1 MAKVVR
7 TKLLIKTPLYVNVSL
22 SSGDSSQVAGQFANS
37 IDKLRDFLTRAHWLV
52 TFPFRNVRR
61 EMSVSP
67 SNERASLEMETTP
80 LEDNS
85 LKVSPVQ
92 NVARQDSGVP
102 EDLASPVGDTSK
114 LLSEEDPDGTMNS
127 DCNITVIHVTE
138 SESRKADQPLN
149 GDRKDYGGEGKDS
162 KDGSDSGVEGCATE
176 VPRVRSRNSLD
187 YASSC
192 GGLDEAS
199 CDSSLVSCC
208 SVYEDPCAT
217 LPDDVRLTTGEG
229 TSEGG
234 SESSSIAGSVSARAN
249 RSNVKRTVA
258 ASNVSKKKTTAAEA
272 QKTTRAKPAPLNT
285 GYATA
290 TPRTK
295 PRIAAPRSILSKTQP
310 VSRDRARSREKSAV
324 RENNAE
330 GASGSSRMSSTL
342 RSGAATMTPRTRTRP
357 IPDSLPSALTTE
369 INKDLAQR
377 GRGPGGSCRSRGGSS
392 TRGARTPSS
401 TPSEEVRK
409 PLSTPRVPYTG
420 RTEVGRIAR
429 PDKMTMSADNKALDT
444 YATLPRRNRNKIS
457 IPKANEKTDKVTRSR
472 SGSRDASL
480 SRQAEK
486 KSVTKESLV
495 HKSLPPYPRHKIVEK
510 TRIYHETS
518 VQTGL
523 TGQDIENALSGV
535 PSAVA
540 GPEVVERLHEG
551 CQTEGTWEDMQA
563 MQSDLKRLNEETTS
577 QREENEKLKTEIA
590 EVKRLLEEEQSDHAF
605 ARQELDR
612 NAQRVLAMLGTPQS
626 EHAEGSDSFL
636 ELECHLQSSGQ
647 VVANQQLEIA
657 DLQSLCRMLSRDLEK
672 SLAAQK
678 ALLQQQQEL
687 EAESAEMQDFLQEEK
702 ATLADSLK
710 EAETELSKKEEL
722 LVKRELEL
730 ERQTEECKHLV
741 RISEQRRQENLSMNM
756 KLNAVE
762 RRSRELLLTQ
772 GAAVSGA
779 AVALSGLGTRLEGL
793 VDQLITSYN
802 ISVKDLEV
810 VIYHNEAYSRS
821 NSSIESSPVSS
832 KHSLKE
838 CTPSPKSGSFVSAVI
853 GAIKNAATH
862 PFAPKNTDKKSG
874 LESAKQMY
882 KELSMES
889 SSDLLDFETEPCLM
903 MESVLEDVPLPD
915 TYSHNMVS
923 SSDSLRRAL
932 SFPETVDESNLK
944 KTRINDECSSLT
956 NLTQAILHRRK
967 VENEEDDDCDSIS
980 ESDTGTND
988 GPLASDYC
996 PAVGLVDQVI
1006 DVDNLVTK
1014 LLKVLRIIQLDNDTC
1029 IQDLKEEKSEL
1040 ETKLEVSATELE
1052 KLRKILDNLH
1062 QSDEILSNT
1071 SDRRRSVMENCRLL
1085 IKEAGKEELKFDEPA
1100 VANNSCPGE
1109 ATHCEDLNANAAA
1122 QLPS

>member
-1 MAKVVR
+1 
-7 TKLLIKTPLYVNVSL
+7 
-22 SSGDSSQVAGQFANS
+22 
-37 IDKLRDFLTRAHWLV
+37 
-52 TFPFRNVRR
+52 
-61 EMSVSP
+61 MSVSP
-67 SNERASLEMETTP
+67 SNEQASLEMETP

-102 EDLASPVGDTSK
+102 EDLASPLVDASN
-114 LLSEEDPDGTMNS
+114 LLNEEDLDGTMNS

-138 SESRKADQPLN
+138 SEGHKSEQTLSV
-149 GDRKDYGGEGKDS
+149 DRKDYGAEGKDS

-217 LPDDVRLTTGEG
+217 LPDDVRLTTGGEG

-234 SESSSIAGSVSARAN
+234 SESSSIAGSVSARGN
-249 RSNVKRTVA
+249 RTNTKRTVA
-258 ASNVSKKKTTAAEA
+258 TSSVSKKKATATDA
-272 QKTTRAKPAPLNT
+272 QKNIRAKPTPLT
-285 GYATA
+285 TSYVAA
-290 TPRTK
+290 TPRSK
-295 PRIAAPRSILSKTQP
+295 PRTATPRSILSKTQP
-310 VSRDRARSREKSAV
+310 ATRDRARSREKSTTK
-324 RENNAE
+324 E
-330 GASGSSRMSSTL
+330 GTLEGTPVSNRVSTAF
-342 RSGAATMTPRTRTRP
+342 RSGTASATPRTRTRP

-377 GRGPGGSCRSRGGSS
+377 GRGLGGSCRSRGGSS

-409 PLSTPRVPYTG
+409 PLGTPRVPYTG
-420 RTEVGRIAR
+420 RGEMSRPSR
-429 PDKMTMSADNKALDT
+429 PDKMMISTDNKALDT
-444 YATLPRRNRNKIS
+444 YATLPRRNRNKIIIS
-457 IPKANEKTDKVTRSR
+457 KASEKTDKVTRSR

-480 SRQAEK
+480 NRQVEK
-486 KSVTKESLV
+486 KAIGKESSV
-495 HKSLPPYPRHKIVEK
+495 HKSLPPYPRHKVAEK

-551 CQTEGTWEDMQA
+551 CQTEGTWEDMQT
-563 MQSDLKRLNEETTS
+563 MQCDLKRLTEETIS
-577 QREENEKLKTEIA
+577 QKEENEKLKAEVI
-590 EVKRLLEEEQSDHAF
+590 EVKRLLEEEQADHAF

-702 ATLADSLK
+702 ATLAEALK
-710 EAETELSKKEEL
+710 EAEAELSKKEEML
-722 LVKRELEL
+722 TKRELEL

-741 RISEQRRQENLSMNM
+741 RISEQRRQENLSMSV

-802 ISVKDLEV
+802 ISVKDLED

-853 GAIKNAATH
+853 GAIRNAATH
-862 PFAPKNTDKKSG
+862 PFATKNADKKST

-944 KTRINDECSSLT
+944 KTRTNDECSSLT

-1006 DVDNLVTK
+1006 DVDNLLTK
-1014 LLKVLRIIQLDNDTC
+1014 LLKVLRIIQLDNETC
-1029 IQDLKEEKSEL
+1029 IQELKEEKSEL
-1040 ETKLEVSATELE
+1040 ETKLEVTSTELE
-1052 KLRKILDNLH
+1052 EMRKIVDSLH
-1062 QSDEILSNT
+1062 QSEEILSNS

-1085 IKEAGKEELKFDEPA
+1085 IKEAGKEELKFHEPA
-1100 VANNSCPGE
+1100 VANNSGPEE
-1109 ATHCEDLNANAAA
+1109 ATNCEDLNANAAA

>member
-1 MAKVVR
+1 MILLR
-7 TKLLIKTPLYVNVSL
+7 TIRTALN
-22 SSGDSSQVAGQFANS
+22 GN
-37 IDKLRDFLTRAHWLV
+37 
-52 TFPFRNVRR
+52 R
-61 EMSVSP
+61 EMSVP
-67 SNERASLEMETTP
+67 PTNEQPGLEMEMMP

-102 EDLASPVGDTSK
+102 EDLVSPLVEADK
-114 LLSEEDPDGTMNS
+114 PLHEDDMDSTINS

-138 SESRKADQPLN
+138 SSEATKPDATLN
-149 GDRKDYGGEGKDS
+149 NERKDYTGEGKDS

-176 VPRVRSRNSLD
+176 VPRVRSRNSID

-217 LPDDVRLTTGEG
+217 LPDDVRLTNGGEG

-249 RSNVKRTVA
+249 RTNAKRTVA
-258 ASNVSKKKTTAAEA
+258 VSNTSKKKTTTTET
-272 QKTTRAKPAPLNT
+272 QKNTRVKPTPLNANYSAT
-285 GYATA
+285 PTRSKSRTA
-290 TPRTK
+290 TPRG
-295 PRIAAPRSILSKTQP
+295 ILCKTQP
-310 VSRDRARSREKSAV
+310 TTRDRARSREKSAV
-324 RENNAE
+324 KENSNDNTANN
-330 GASGSSRMSSTL
+330 SRATTTF
-342 RSGAATMTPRTRTRP
+342 RSGLNSMPPRTRTRP
-357 IPDSLPSALTTE
+357 IPDSLPSVLTTE

-377 GRGPGGSCRSRGGSS
+377 GRGQSGSCRSRGGSS

-401 TPSEEVRK
+401 TPSEEIRK

-420 RTEVGRIAR
+420 RAEASKASR
-429 PDKMTMSADNKALDT
+429 PDKMTTSTDNKALDT

-457 IPKANEKTDKVTRSR
+457 IAKVSEKTDRTTRSR
-472 SGSRDASL
+472 PGSRDASL
-480 SRQAEK
+480 SRQQIEK
-486 KSVTKESLV
+486 KTTAKDSSG
-495 HKSLPPYPRHKIVEK
+495 HKSLPPYPRHKTVEK
-510 TRIYHETS
+510 TRIYHEIS

-523 TGQDIENALSGV
+523 TGHDIENALSGV
-535 PSAVA
+535 PSAVT
-540 GPEVVERLHEG
+540 GPEVVERLHEQ
-551 CQTEGTWEDMQA
+551 CQTEGTWEDMHT
-563 MQSDLKRLNEETTS
+563 MQIDLKRLNEETS
-577 QREENEKLKTEIA
+577 QQKEENEKLKSEIV
-590 EVKRLLEEEQSDHAF
+590 EVKRLLEEEQADHAF

-702 ATLADSLK
+702 ATLADALK
-710 EAETELSKKEEL
+710 EAETELAKKEEL
-722 LVKRELEL
+722 LTKRELEL

-741 RISEQRRQENLSMNM
+741 RISEQRRQENLSMSM

-793 VDQLITSYN
+793 VDQLITSYS
-802 ISVKDLEV
+802 ISVKDLED

-853 GAIKNAATH
+853 GAIRNAATH
-862 PFAPKNTDKKSG
+862 PFATKNTDKKST

-944 KTRINDECSSLT
+944 KTRANEECSSLT

-980 ESDTGTND
+980 ESDTGTNE

-1029 IQDLKEEKSEL
+1029 IQELKEEKSEL
-1040 ETKLEVSATELE
+1040 ETKLEVTVTELE
-1052 KLRKILDNLH
+1052 ELRKIVDSLH

-1100 VANNSCPGE
+1100 VANNSGG
-1109 ATHCEDLNANAAA
+1109 ATNCEDLNANAAA
-1122 QLPS
+1122 QPSS

>member
-1 MAKVVR
+1 MDGRESSYGVR
-7 TKLLIKTPLYVNVSL
+7 
-22 SSGDSSQVAGQFANS
+22 SGQAAENDLNGMNG
-37 IDKLRDFLTRAHWLV
+37 TH
-52 TFPFRNVRR
+52 
-61 EMSVSP
+61 EMSVCP
-67 SNERASLEMETTP
+67 NNEPVSLEMETH

-85 LKVSPVQ
+85 LKVSAVQ

-102 EDLASPVGDTSK
+102 EELVSPVGDTSK
-114 LLSEEDPDGTMNS
+114 LMDEDDPNGTMNS

-138 SESRKADQPLN
+138 SESHKADETLAS
-149 GDRKDYGGEGKDS
+149 DRKDYATEGKDS

-176 VPRVRSRNSLD
+176 VPRVRSRNSID

-217 LPDDVRLTTGEG
+217 LPDDVRLTTGGEG

-234 SESSSIAGSVSARAN
+234 SESSSIAGSVSVRTN
-249 RSNVKRTVA
+249 RTNTKRTVA
-258 ASNVSKKKTTAAEA
+258 ASGVSKKKTSATET
-272 QKTTRAKPAPLNT
+272 QKTPRVKPAPVSTNYLT
-285 GYATA
+285 T
-290 TPRTK
+290 TPRCK
-295 PRIAAPRSILSKTQP
+295 PRTVTPRSILSKTQP
-310 VSRDRARSREKSAV
+310 VTRDRARSREKSTAK
-324 RENNAE
+324 E
-330 GASGSSRMSSTL
+330 GSCEATPVSTRTSTTF
-342 RSGAATMTPRTRTRP
+342 RSGTVAMPPRTRTRP

-377 GRGPGGSCRSRGGSS
+377 GRGPSGSCRSRGGSS

-420 RTEVGRIAR
+420 RTDAGRGSR
-429 PDKMTMSADNKALDT
+429 VDKMTISADNKALDT
-444 YATLPRRNRNKIS
+444 YATLPRRNRTKITV
-457 IPKANEKTDKVTRSR
+457 PKTTEKTDKITRSR

-480 SRQAEK
+480 SRQIERK
-486 KSVTKESLV
+486 VPGRESSV
-495 HKSLPPYPRHKIVEK
+495 HKSLPPYPRHKIAEK

-551 CQTEGTWEDMQA
+551 CQTEGTWEDMHT
-563 MQSDLKRLNEETTS
+563 MQSDLKRLNEETSS
-577 QREENEKLKTEIA
+577 QKMENEKLKAEIT
-590 EVKRLLEEEQSDHAF
+590 EVKRLLEEEQADHAF

-702 ATLADSLK
+702 ATLVDALK
-710 EAETELSKKEEL
+710 EAETELSKKEEML
-722 LVKRELEL
+722 AKREVEL
-730 ERQTEECKHLV
+730 ERQTEECQHLV
-741 RISEQRRQENLSMNM
+741 RISEQRRQENLSMSM

-802 ISVKDLEV
+802 ISVKDLED

-853 GAIKNAATH
+853 GAIRNAATH
-862 PFAPKNTDKKSG
+862 PFATKSTDKKPT
-874 LESAKQMY
+874 LETAKQMY

-967 VENEEDDDCDSIS
+967 VENEEDDECDSIT
-980 ESDTGTND
+980 ESDTGTNE

-996 PAVGLVDQVI
+996 PAVSLVDQVI

-1029 IQDLKEEKSEL
+1029 IQELKEEKSEL
-1040 ETKLEVSATELE
+1040 ETKLEVTVTELE
-1052 KLRKILDNLH
+1052 ELRKIVDSLH
-1062 QSDEILSNT
+1062 QSEEILSNT

-1085 IKEAGKEELKFDEPA
+1085 IKEAGKEELKFHEPA
-1100 VANNSCPGE
+1100 VGSNSGPGE
-1109 ATHCEDLNANAAA
+1109 ATDCEDLNANAAA

>member
-1 MAKVVR
+1 M
-7 TKLLIKTPLYVNVSL
+7 VSIAPVKKIVC
-22 SSGDSSQVAGQFANS
+22 S
-37 IDKLRDFLTRAHWLV
+37 FLVLARGAQRPCHNGTH
-52 TFPFRNVRR
+52 
-61 EMSVSP
+61 EMSVCP
-67 SNERASLEMETTP
+67 NNEPVSLEMETH

-85 LKVSPVQ
+85 LKVSAVQ

-102 EDLASPVGDTSK
+102 EELVSPVGDTSK
-114 LLSEEDPDGTMNS
+114 LMDEDDPNGTMNS

-138 SESRKADQPLN
+138 SESHKADETLAS
-149 GDRKDYGGEGKDS
+149 DRKDYATEGKDS

-176 VPRVRSRNSLD
+176 VPRVRSRNSID

-217 LPDDVRLTTGEG
+217 LPDDVRLTTGGEG

-234 SESSSIAGSVSARAN
+234 SESSSIAGSVSVRTN
-249 RSNVKRTVA
+249 RTNTKRTVA
-258 ASNVSKKKTTAAEA
+258 ASGVSKKKTSATET
-272 QKTTRAKPAPLNT
+272 QKTPRVKPAPVSTNYLT
-285 GYATA
+285 T
-290 TPRTK
+290 TPRCK
-295 PRIAAPRSILSKTQP
+295 PRTVTPRSILSKTQP
-310 VSRDRARSREKSAV
+310 VTRDRARSREKSTAK
-324 RENNAE
+324 E
-330 GASGSSRMSSTL
+330 GSCEATPVSTRTSTTF
-342 RSGAATMTPRTRTRP
+342 RSGTVAMPPRTRTRP

-377 GRGPGGSCRSRGGSS
+377 GRGPSGSCRSRGGSS

-420 RTEVGRIAR
+420 RTDAGRGSR
-429 PDKMTMSADNKALDT
+429 VDKMTISADNKALDT
-444 YATLPRRNRNKIS
+444 YATLPRRNRTKITV
-457 IPKANEKTDKVTRSR
+457 PKTTEKTDKITRSR

-480 SRQAEK
+480 SRQIERK
-486 KSVTKESLV
+486 VPGRESSV
-495 HKSLPPYPRHKIVEK
+495 HKSLPPYPRHKIAEK

-551 CQTEGTWEDMQA
+551 CQTEGTWEDMHT
-563 MQSDLKRLNEETTS
+563 MQSDLKRLNEETSS
-577 QREENEKLKTEIA
+577 QKMENEKLKAEIT
-590 EVKRLLEEEQSDHAF
+590 EVKRLLEEEQADHAF

-702 ATLADSLK
+702 ATLVDALK
-710 EAETELSKKEEL
+710 EAETELSKKEEML
-722 LVKRELEL
+722 AKREVEL
-730 ERQTEECKHLV
+730 ERQTEECQHLV
-741 RISEQRRQENLSMNM
+741 RISEQRRQENLSMSM

-802 ISVKDLEV
+802 ISVKDLED

-853 GAIKNAATH
+853 GAIRNAATH
-862 PFAPKNTDKKSG
+862 PFATKSTDKKPT
-874 LESAKQMY
+874 LETAKQMY

-967 VENEEDDDCDSIS
+967 VENEEDDECDSIT
-980 ESDTGTND
+980 ESDTGTNE

-996 PAVGLVDQVI
+996 PAVSLVDQVI

-1029 IQDLKEEKSEL
+1029 IQELKEEKSEL
-1040 ETKLEVSATELE
+1040 ETKLEVTVTELE
-1052 KLRKILDNLH
+1052 ELRKIVDSLH
-1062 QSDEILSNT
+1062 QSEEILSNT

-1085 IKEAGKEELKFDEPA
+1085 IKEMSNGIIPL
-1100 VANNSCPGE
+1100 
-1109 ATHCEDLNANAAA
+1109 
-1122 QLPS
+1122 

>member
-1 MAKVVR
+1 MFFCK
-7 TKLLIKTPLYVNVSL
+7 P
-22 SSGDSSQVAGQFANS
+22 
-37 IDKLRDFLTRAHWLV
+37 KLRDASYATRQDRLLGRESSAVVHRVDDHDEISMARLVLQVDPRIIIARTSLTSPILPR
-52 TFPFRNVRR
+52 RSVRFNSVISWYDENGNR

-67 SNERASLEMETTP
+67 GNEQQPVLEMEKAP
-80 LEDNS
+80 LEDNFS
-85 LKVSPVQ
+85 LKVSTVQ

-102 EDLASPVGDTSK
+102 EDLASPLVDAGK
-114 LLSEEDPDGTMNS
+114 LLAEEDLDGTMNS
-127 DCNITVIHVTE
+127 ECNVTVIHVT
-138 SESRKADQPLN
+138 SETVKPTDSTVN
-149 GDRKDYGGEGKDS
+149 NDRKDYASEGKDS
-162 KDGSDSGVEGCATE
+162 KDGSDSGVEGCTVE
-176 VPRVRSRNSLD
+176 VPRVRSRNSID

-217 LPDDVRLTTGEG
+217 LPDDVRLVNGGEG

-234 SESSSIAGSVSARAN
+234 SESSSVAGSVSARAN
-249 RSNVKRTVA
+249 RTNVKRTTA
-258 ASNVSKKKTTAAEA
+258 ASSSSKKKTSAVEA
-272 QKTTRAKPAPLNT
+272 QKSGARTKPTPLST
-285 GYATA
+285 PYSSA

-295 PRIAAPRSILSKTQP
+295 PRTATPRNVLIKTQATP
-310 VSRDRARSREKSAV
+310 RDRARSRDKSAA
-324 RENNAE
+324 RETNNDA
-330 GASGSSRMSSTL
+330 GTPSSSRTSTAF
-342 RSGAATMTPRTRTRP
+342 RSGTASIPPRTRTRP
-357 IPDSLPSALTTE
+357 IPDSLPSVLTTE

-377 GRGPGGSCRSRGGSS
+377 GARGQTGTSRSRGGST

-409 PLSTPRVPYTG
+409 PLPTPRVVPYTG
-420 RTEVGRIAR
+420 RTEPPRASR
-429 PDKMTMSADNKALDT
+429 TDRMTLGADNKALDA
-444 YATLPRRNRNKIS
+444 YATLPRRNRNKIGLA
-457 IPKANEKTDKVTRSR
+457 KVGDKTDKTARSR

-486 KSVTKESLV
+486 RSGGAREISGQRC
-495 HKSLPPYPRHKIVEK
+495 LPPYPKHNKTAER
-510 TRIYHETS
+510 TRIYHEIS

-523 TGQDIENALSGV
+523 TGDDIENALSGV
-535 PSAVA
+535 PSAVP
-540 GPEVVERLHEG
+540 GPDVVERLHEE
-551 CQTEGTWEDMQA
+551 CQTEGTWEDLQA
-563 MQSDLKRLNEETTS
+563 MQCDLKRLNEETS
-577 QREENEKLKTEIA
+577 SRKEENEKLRAEIDQ
-590 EVKRLLEEEQSDHAF
+590 VKRLLEEEKADHAF

-702 ATLADSLK
+702 ASLAESLK
-710 EAETELSKKEEL
+710 EAEAELAKTEEL
-722 LVKRELEL
+722 VRKRELEL

-741 RISEQRRQENLSMNM
+741 RISEQRRQENLSMSM

-802 ISVKDLEV
+802 ISVKDLED

-853 GAIKNAATH
+853 GAIRNAATH
-862 PFAPKNTDKKSG
+862 PFAARSTDKRAT

-944 KTRINDECSSLT
+944 KTRANEECSSLT

-996 PAVGLVDQVI
+996 PAAGLVDQVI

-1029 IQDLKEEKSEL
+1029 IQELKEEKSEL
-1040 ETKLEVSATELE
+1040 ETKLETMIAELQE
-1052 KLRKILDNLH
+1052 LRKTVENLH
-1062 QSDEILSNT
+1062 RSDDILTNT

-1085 IKEAGKEELKFDEPA
+1085 IKERCQME
-1100 VANNSCPGE
+1100 
-1109 ATHCEDLNANAAA
+1109 
-1122 QLPS
+1122 

>member
-1 MAKVVR
+1 MFARRIVVR
-7 TKLLIKTPLYVNVSL
+7 FNSL
-22 SSGDSSQVAGQFANS
+22 V
-37 IDKLRDFLTRAHWLV
+37 LRFDE
-52 TFPFRNVRR
+52 NGNR

-67 SNERASLEMETTP
+67 TNEQPSLEMEKTP

-85 LKVSPVQ
+85 LKVSPVL

-102 EDLASPVGDTSK
+102 EDLASPLVEADK
-114 LLSEEDPDGTMNS
+114 PLHEDDMDSTINS

-138 SESRKADQPLN
+138 SSEATKSDSTLN
-149 GDRKDYGGEGKDS
+149 NERKDYTGEGKDS

-176 VPRVRSRNSLD
+176 VPRVRSRNSID

-217 LPDDVRLTTGEG
+217 LPDDVRLTNGGEG

-249 RSNVKRTVA
+249 RTNAKRTIAV
-258 ASNVSKKKTTAAEA
+258 SNTSKKKTTTTET
-272 QKTTRAKPAPLNT
+272 QKNARVKPTPLSTNYSAT
-285 GYATA
+285 PARSKPRTA
-290 TPRTK
+290 TPRG
-295 PRIAAPRSILSKTQP
+295 ILCKTQP
-310 VSRDRARSREKSAV
+310 TTRDRARSREKSAA
-324 RENNAE
+324 RENSNDNTTNN
-330 GASGSSRMSSTL
+330 SRVTTTF
-342 RSGAATMTPRTRTRP
+342 RSGLNSMPPRTRTRP
-357 IPDSLPSALTTE
+357 IPDSLPSVLTTE

-377 GRGPGGSCRSRGGSS
+377 GRGGQSGSCRSRGGSS

-401 TPSEEVRK
+401 TPSEEFRK

-420 RTEVGRIAR
+420 RAEASKASR
-429 PDKMTMSADNKALDT
+429 PDKMTTSMDNKALDT

-457 IPKANEKTDKVTRSR
+457 IAKVSEKTDRTIRSR

-480 SRQAEK
+480 SRQQMEK
-486 KSVTKESLV
+486 KTTAKDSSG
-495 HKSLPPYPRHKIVEK
+495 HKSLPPYPRHKTVEK

-523 TGQDIENALSGV
+523 TGHDIENALSGV
-535 PSAVA
+535 PSAVT
-540 GPEVVERLHEG
+540 GPEVVERLHEQ
-551 CQTEGTWEDMQA
+551 CQTEGTWEDMHA
-563 MQSDLKRLNEETTS
+563 MQTDLKRLNEETS
-577 QREENEKLKTEIA
+577 QQKEENEKLKSEIV
-590 EVKRLLEEEQSDHAF
+590 EVKRLLEEEQADHAF

-702 ATLADSLK
+702 ATLADALK
-710 EAETELSKKEEL
+710 EAETELAKKEEL
-722 LVKRELEL
+722 LTKRELEL

-741 RISEQRRQENLSMNM
+741 RISEQRRQENLSMSM

-793 VDQLITSYN
+793 VDQLITSYS
-802 ISVKDLEV
+802 ISVKDLED

-853 GAIKNAATH
+853 GAIRNAATH
-862 PFAPKNTDKKSG
+862 PFATKNTDKKST

-944 KTRINDECSSLT
+944 KTRTNEECSSLT

-980 ESDTGTND
+980 ESDTGTNE

-1029 IQDLKEEKSEL
+1029 IQELKEEKSEL
-1040 ETKLEVSATELE
+1040 ETKLEVTVTELE
-1052 KLRKILDNLH
+1052 ELRKIVDSLH

-1100 VANNSCPGE
+1100 VANNSGG
-1109 ATHCEDLNANAAA
+1109 ATNCEDLNANAAA
-1122 QLPS
+1122 QPSS

>member
-1 MAKVVR
+1 MLK
-7 TKLLIKTPLYVNVSL
+7 N
-22 SSGDSSQVAGQFANS
+22 GN
-37 IDKLRDFLTRAHWLV
+37 
-52 TFPFRNVRR
+52 R

-67 SNERASLEMETTP
+67 STKEQPSLEMDGTP

-85 LKVSPVQ
+85 LKVQ

-102 EDLASPVGDTSK
+102 EDLASPLADADK
-114 LLSEEDPDGTMNS
+114 LPNEDPDSTMNS

-138 SESRKADQPLN
+138 STEANKPDPALN
-149 GDRKDYGGEGKDS
+149 NDKKDYTGEGKDS
-162 KDGSDSGVEGCATE
+162 KDGSDSGVEGCAAE
-176 VPRVRSRNSLD
+176 VPRVRSRNSID

-217 LPDDVRLTTGEG
+217 LPDDVRLTTGGEG

-249 RSNVKRTVA
+249 RSNVKRTIPASA
-258 ASNVSKKKTTAAEA
+258 ASKKKATATET
-272 QKTTRAKPAPLNT
+272 QKSTRVKPTPLISAAT
-285 GYATA
+285 PRSKPRTA
-290 TPRTK
+290 TPRN
-295 PRIAAPRSILSKTQP
+295 ILSKAQP
-310 VSRDRARSREKSAV
+310 VTRDRARSREKSGI
-324 RENNAE
+324 REGNNDNT
-330 GASGSSRMSSTL
+330 ASNSRVSTTF
-342 RSGAATMTPRTRTRP
+342 RSGATQMLPRTRTRP
-357 IPDSLPSALTTE
+357 IPDSLPSMLTTE

-377 GRGPGGSCRSRGGSS
+377 GRGQSGSCRSRGGSS

-409 PLSTPRVPYTG
+409 PLSTARVSYTA
-420 RTEVGRIAR
+420 RTETGKASSRS
-429 PDKMTMSADNKALDT
+429 DKMSMSTDNKALDT
-444 YATLPRRNRNKIS
+444 YATLPRRNRNKMS
-457 IPKANEKTDKVTRSR
+457 IAKVGEKADKTVRSR

-480 SRQAEK
+480 NRQVEK
-486 KSVTKESLV
+486 KSNAKENST
-495 HKSLPPYPRHKIVEK
+495 HKSLPPYPRHKIAEK

-523 TGQDIENALSGV
+523 TGHDIENALSGV
-535 PSAVA
+535 PSVVT

-563 MQSDLKRLNEETTS
+563 MQSDLKRLNEETM
-577 QREENEKLKTEIA
+577 QQKEENEKLKAEIV
-590 EVKRLLEEEQSDHAF
+590 EVNRMLKEEQADHAF

-702 ATLADSLK
+702 ATLADALK
-710 EAETELSKKEEL
+710 EAETELAKKEEL
-722 LVKRELEL
+722 LTKRELEL

-741 RISEQRRQENLSMNM
+741 RISEQRRQENLSMSM

-793 VDQLITSYN
+793 VDQLITSYS
-802 ISVKDLEV
+802 ISVKDLED

-821 NSSIESSPVSS
+821 NSSVESSPVSS

-853 GAIKNAATH
+853 GAIRNAATH
-862 PFAPKNTDKKSG
+862 PFATKNTDKKSS
-874 LESAKQMY
+874 LESAKQIY

-932 SFPETVDESNLK
+932 SFPETVDEGNLK
-944 KTRINDECSSLT
+944 KTRTNEECSSLT

-996 PAVGLVDQVI
+996 PAVSLVDQVI

-1029 IQDLKEEKSEL
+1029 IQELKEEKSEL
-1040 ETKLEVSATELE
+1040 ETKLEVTVTELE
-1052 KLRKILDNLH
+1052 ELRKIVDNLH
-1062 QSDEILSNT
+1062 QSDEILSNS

-1100 VANNSCPGE
+1100 VGNNSGPGG
-1109 ATHCEDLNANAAA
+1109 ATNCEDLNANIAA
-1122 QLPS
+1122 QPSS

>member
-1 MAKVVR
+1 MTTTERIAS
-7 TKLLIKTPLYVNVSL
+7 YSL
-22 SSGDSSQVAGQFANS
+22 APRIFSFFKNGN
-37 IDKLRDFLTRAHWLV
+37 H
-52 TFPFRNVRR
+52 
-61 EMSVSP
+61 EMSVP
-67 SNERASLEMETTP
+67 PTNEQPGFEMEMTP

-102 EDLASPVGDTSK
+102 EDLASPLVEADK
-114 LLSEEDPDGTMNS
+114 PLHEDDMDSTINS

-138 SESRKADQPLN
+138 SSEATKPDATLN
-149 GDRKDYGGEGKDS
+149 NERKDYTGEGKDS

-176 VPRVRSRNSLD
+176 VPRVRSRNSID

-217 LPDDVRLTTGEG
+217 LPDDVRLTNGGEG

-249 RSNVKRTVA
+249 RTNAKRTVA
-258 ASNVSKKKTTAAEA
+258 VSNTSKKKTTTTET
-272 QKTTRAKPAPLNT
+272 QKNTRVKPTPLSTNYSAT
-285 GYATA
+285 PARSKPRTA
-290 TPRTK
+290 TPRG
-295 PRIAAPRSILSKTQP
+295 ILCKTQP
-310 VSRDRARSREKSAV
+310 TTRDRARSREKSAV
-324 RENNAE
+324 KENSNDNTANN
-330 GASGSSRMSSTL
+330 SRATTTF
-342 RSGAATMTPRTRTRP
+342 RSGLNSMPPRTRTRP
-357 IPDSLPSALTTE
+357 IPDSLPSVLTTE

-377 GRGPGGSCRSRGGSS
+377 GRGQSGSCRSRGGSS

-401 TPSEEVRK
+401 TPSEEIRK

-420 RTEVGRIAR
+420 RAEASKASR
-429 PDKMTMSADNKALDT
+429 PDKMTTSTDNKALDT

-457 IPKANEKTDKVTRSR
+457 IAKVSEKTDRTTRSR
-472 SGSRDASL
+472 PGSRDASL
-480 SRQAEK
+480 SRQQIEK
-486 KSVTKESLV
+486 KTTAKDSSG
-495 HKSLPPYPRHKIVEK
+495 HKSLPPYPRHKTVEK
-510 TRIYHETS
+510 TRIYHEIS

-523 TGQDIENALSGV
+523 TGHDIENALSGV
-535 PSAVA
+535 PSAVT
-540 GPEVVERLHEG
+540 GPEVVERLHEQ
-551 CQTEGTWEDMQA
+551 CQTEGTWEDMHT
-563 MQSDLKRLNEETTS
+563 MQTDLKRLNEETS
-577 QREENEKLKTEIA
+577 QQKEENEKLKSEIV
-590 EVKRLLEEEQSDHAF
+590 EVKRLLEEEQADHAF

-702 ATLADSLK
+702 ATLADALK
-710 EAETELSKKEEL
+710 EAETELAKKEEL
-722 LVKRELEL
+722 LTKRELEL

-741 RISEQRRQENLSMNM
+741 RISEQRRQENLSMSM

-793 VDQLITSYN
+793 VDQLITSYS
-802 ISVKDLEV
+802 ISVKDLED

-853 GAIKNAATH
+853 GAIRNAATH
-862 PFAPKNTDKKSG
+862 PFATKNTDKKST

-944 KTRINDECSSLT
+944 KTRTNEECSSLT

-980 ESDTGTND
+980 ESDTGTNE

-1029 IQDLKEEKSEL
+1029 IQELKEEKSEL
-1040 ETKLEVSATELE
+1040 ETKLEVTVTELE
-1052 KLRKILDNLH
+1052 ELRKIVDSLH

-1085 IKEAGKEELKFDEPA
+1085 IKEMSNGIIPL
-1100 VANNSCPGE
+1100 
-1109 ATHCEDLNANAAA
+1109 
-1122 QLPS
+1122 

>member
-1 MAKVVR
+1 M
-7 TKLLIKTPLYVNVSL
+7 VSIAPVKKIVC
-22 SSGDSSQVAGQFANS
+22 S
-37 IDKLRDFLTRAHWLV
+37 FLVLARGAQRPCHNGTH
-52 TFPFRNVRR
+52 
-61 EMSVSP
+61 EMSVCP
-67 SNERASLEMETTP
+67 NNEPVSLEMETH

-85 LKVSPVQ
+85 LKVSAVQ

-102 EDLASPVGDTSK
+102 EELVSPVGDTSK
-114 LLSEEDPDGTMNS
+114 LMDEDDPNGTMNS

-138 SESRKADQPLN
+138 SESHKADETLAS
-149 GDRKDYGGEGKDS
+149 DRKDYATEGKDS

-176 VPRVRSRNSLD
+176 VPRVRSRNSID

-217 LPDDVRLTTGEG
+217 LPDDVRLTTGGEG

-234 SESSSIAGSVSARAN
+234 SESSSIAGSVSVRTN
-249 RSNVKRTVA
+249 RTNTKRTVA
-258 ASNVSKKKTTAAEA
+258 ASGVSKKKTSATET
-272 QKTTRAKPAPLNT
+272 QKTPRVKPAPVSTNYLT
-285 GYATA
+285 T
-290 TPRTK
+290 TPRCK
-295 PRIAAPRSILSKTQP
+295 PRTVTPRSILSKTQP
-310 VSRDRARSREKSAV
+310 VTRDRARSREKSTAK
-324 RENNAE
+324 E
-330 GASGSSRMSSTL
+330 GSCEATPVSTRTSTTF
-342 RSGAATMTPRTRTRP
+342 RSGTVAMPPRTRTRP

-377 GRGPGGSCRSRGGSS
+377 GRGPSGSCRSRGGSS

-420 RTEVGRIAR
+420 RTDAGRGSR
-429 PDKMTMSADNKALDT
+429 VDKMTISADNKALDT
-444 YATLPRRNRNKIS
+444 YATLPRRNRTKITV
-457 IPKANEKTDKVTRSR
+457 PKTTEKTDKITRSR

-480 SRQAEK
+480 SRQIERK
-486 KSVTKESLV
+486 VPGRESSV
-495 HKSLPPYPRHKIVEK
+495 HKSLPPYPRHKIAEK

-551 CQTEGTWEDMQA
+551 CQTEGTWEDMHT
-563 MQSDLKRLNEETTS
+563 MQSDLKRLNEETSS
-577 QREENEKLKTEIA
+577 QKMENEKLKAEIT
-590 EVKRLLEEEQSDHAF
+590 EVKRLLEEEQADHAF

-702 ATLADSLK
+702 ATLVDALK
-710 EAETELSKKEEL
+710 EAETELSKKEEML
-722 LVKRELEL
+722 AKREVEL
-730 ERQTEECKHLV
+730 ERQTEECQHLV
-741 RISEQRRQENLSMNM
+741 RISEQRRQENLSMSM

-802 ISVKDLEV
+802 ISVKDLED

-853 GAIKNAATH
+853 GAIRNAATH
-862 PFAPKNTDKKSG
+862 PFATKSTDKKPT
-874 LESAKQMY
+874 LETAKQMY

-967 VENEEDDDCDSIS
+967 VENEEDDECDSIT
-980 ESDTGTND
+980 ESDTGTNE

-996 PAVGLVDQVI
+996 PAVSLVDQVI

-1029 IQDLKEEKSEL
+1029 IQELKEEKSEL
-1040 ETKLEVSATELE
+1040 ETKLEVTVTELE
-1052 KLRKILDNLH
+1052 ELRKIVDSLH
-1062 QSDEILSNT
+1062 QSEEILSNT

-1085 IKEAGKEELKFDEPA
+1085 IKEAGKEELKFHEPA
-1100 VANNSCPGE
+1100 VGSNSGPGE
-1109 ATHCEDLNANAAA
+1109 ATDCEDLNANAAA

>member
-1 MAKVVR
+1 
-7 TKLLIKTPLYVNVSL
+7 
-22 SSGDSSQVAGQFANS
+22 
-37 IDKLRDFLTRAHWLV
+37 
-52 TFPFRNVRR
+52 
-61 EMSVSP
+61 MSVSP
-67 SNERASLEMETTP
+67 SNEQASLEMETP

-102 EDLASPVGDTSK
+102 EDLASPLVDASN
-114 LLSEEDPDGTMNS
+114 LLNEEDLDGTMNS

-138 SESRKADQPLN
+138 SEGHKSEQTLSV
-149 GDRKDYGGEGKDS
+149 DRKDYGAEGKDS

-217 LPDDVRLTTGEG
+217 LPDDVRLTTGGEG

-234 SESSSIAGSVSARAN
+234 SESSSIAGSVSARGN
-249 RSNVKRTVA
+249 RTNTKRTVA
-258 ASNVSKKKTTAAEA
+258 TSSVSKKKATATDA
-272 QKTTRAKPAPLNT
+272 QKNIRAKPTPLT
-285 GYATA
+285 TSYVAA
-290 TPRTK
+290 TPRSK
-295 PRIAAPRSILSKTQP
+295 PRTATPRSILSKTQP
-310 VSRDRARSREKSAV
+310 ATRDRARSREKSTTKEAGTL
-324 RENNAE
+324 E
-330 GASGSSRMSSTL
+330 GTPVSNRVSTAF
-342 RSGAATMTPRTRTRP
+342 RSGTASATPRTRTRP

-377 GRGPGGSCRSRGGSS
+377 GRGLGGSCRSRGGSS

-409 PLSTPRVPYTG
+409 PLGTPRVPYTG
-420 RTEVGRIAR
+420 RGEMSRPSR
-429 PDKMTMSADNKALDT
+429 PDKMMISTDNKALDT
-444 YATLPRRNRNKIS
+444 YATLPRRNRNKIIIS
-457 IPKANEKTDKVTRSR
+457 KASEKTDKVTRSR

-480 SRQAEK
+480 NRQVEK
-486 KSVTKESLV
+486 KAIGKESSV
-495 HKSLPPYPRHKIVEK
+495 HKSLPPYPRHKVAEK

-551 CQTEGTWEDMQA
+551 CQTEGTWEDMQT
-563 MQSDLKRLNEETTS
+563 MQCDLKRLTEETIS
-577 QREENEKLKTEIA
+577 QKEENEKLKAEVI
-590 EVKRLLEEEQSDHAF
+590 EVKRLLEEEQADHAF

-702 ATLADSLK
+702 ATLAEALK
-710 EAETELSKKEEL
+710 EAEAELSKKEEML
-722 LVKRELEL
+722 TKRELEL

-741 RISEQRRQENLSMNM
+741 RISEQRRQENLSMSV

-802 ISVKDLEV
+802 ISVKDLED

-853 GAIKNAATH
+853 GAIRNAATH
-862 PFAPKNTDKKSG
+862 PFATKNADKKST

-944 KTRINDECSSLT
+944 KTRTNDECSSLT

-1006 DVDNLVTK
+1006 DVDNLLTK
-1014 LLKVLRIIQLDNDTC
+1014 LLKVLRIIQLDNETC
-1029 IQDLKEEKSEL
+1029 IQELKEEKSEL
-1040 ETKLEVSATELE
+1040 ETKLEVTSTELE
-1052 KLRKILDNLH
+1052 EMRKIVDSLH
-1062 QSDEILSNT
+1062 QSEEILSNS

-1085 IKEAGKEELKFDEPA
+1085 IKEMSNGIIPL
-1100 VANNSCPGE
+1100 
-1109 ATHCEDLNANAAA
+1109 
-1122 QLPS
+1122 

>member
-1 MAKVVR
+1 MTTTERIAS
-7 TKLLIKTPLYVNVSL
+7 YSL
-22 SSGDSSQVAGQFANS
+22 APRIFSFFKNGN
-37 IDKLRDFLTRAHWLV
+37 
-52 TFPFRNVRR
+52 R
-61 EMSVSP
+61 EMSVP
-67 SNERASLEMETTP
+67 PTNEQPGLEMEMMP

-102 EDLASPVGDTSK
+102 EDLVSPLVEADK
-114 LLSEEDPDGTMNS
+114 PLHEDDMDSTINS

-138 SESRKADQPLN
+138 SSEATKPDATLN
-149 GDRKDYGGEGKDS
+149 NERKDYTGEGKDS

-176 VPRVRSRNSLD
+176 VPRVRSRNSID

-217 LPDDVRLTTGEG
+217 LPDDVRLTNGGEG

-249 RSNVKRTVA
+249 RTNAKRTVA
-258 ASNVSKKKTTAAEA
+258 VSNTSKKKTTTTET
-272 QKTTRAKPAPLNT
+272 QKNTRVKPTPLNANYSAT
-285 GYATA
+285 PTRSKSRTA
-290 TPRTK
+290 TPRG
-295 PRIAAPRSILSKTQP
+295 ILCKTQP
-310 VSRDRARSREKSAV
+310 TTRDRARSREKSAV
-324 RENNAE
+324 KENSNDNTANN
-330 GASGSSRMSSTL
+330 SRATTTF
-342 RSGAATMTPRTRTRP
+342 RSGLNSMPPRTRTRP
-357 IPDSLPSALTTE
+357 IPDSLPSVLTTE

-377 GRGPGGSCRSRGGSS
+377 GRGQSGSCRSRGGSS

-401 TPSEEVRK
+401 TPSEEIRK

-420 RTEVGRIAR
+420 RAEASKASR
-429 PDKMTMSADNKALDT
+429 PDKMTTSTDNKALDT

-457 IPKANEKTDKVTRSR
+457 IAKVSEKTDRTTRSR
-472 SGSRDASL
+472 PGSRDASL
-480 SRQAEK
+480 SRQQIEK
-486 KSVTKESLV
+486 KTTAKDSSG
-495 HKSLPPYPRHKIVEK
+495 HKSLPPYPRHKTVEK
-510 TRIYHETS
+510 TRIYHEIS

-523 TGQDIENALSGV
+523 TGHDIENALSGV
-535 PSAVA
+535 PSAVT
-540 GPEVVERLHEG
+540 GPEVVERLHEQ
-551 CQTEGTWEDMQA
+551 CQTEGTWEDMHT
-563 MQSDLKRLNEETTS
+563 MQIDLKRLNEETS
-577 QREENEKLKTEIA
+577 QQKEENEKLKSEIV
-590 EVKRLLEEEQSDHAF
+590 EVKRLLEEEQADHAF

-702 ATLADSLK
+702 ATLADALK
-710 EAETELSKKEEL
+710 EAETELAKKEEL
-722 LVKRELEL
+722 LTKRELEL

-741 RISEQRRQENLSMNM
+741 RISEQRRQENLSMSM

-793 VDQLITSYN
+793 VDQLITSYS
-802 ISVKDLEV
+802 ISVKDLED

-853 GAIKNAATH
+853 GAIRNAATH
-862 PFAPKNTDKKSG
+862 PFATKNTDKKST

-944 KTRINDECSSLT
+944 KTRANEECSSLT

-980 ESDTGTND
+980 ESDTGTNE

-1029 IQDLKEEKSEL
+1029 IQELKEENDL
-1040 ETKLEVSATELE
+1040 QIRV
-1052 KLRKILDNLH
+1052 RN
-1062 QSDEILSNT
+1062 EIGGDCNGI
-1071 SDRRRSVMENCRLL
+1071 RG
-1085 IKEAGKEELKFDEPA
+1085 IA
-1100 VANNSCPGE
+1100 
-1109 ATHCEDLNANAAA
+1109 
-1122 QLPS
+1122 

>member
-1 MAKVVR
+1 MDRFPV
-7 TKLLIKTPLYVNVSL
+7 LLLSLLQNV
-22 SSGDSSQVAGQFANS
+22 D
-37 IDKLRDFLTRAHWLV
+37 H
-52 TFPFRNVRR
+52 
-61 EMSVSP
+61 EMSISP
-67 SNERASLEMETTP
+67 SNERVNLEMETTH

-138 SESRKADQPLN
+138 SESHKPDQTLS
-149 GDRKDYGGEGKDS
+149 GDRKDYTGEGKDS

-217 LPDDVRLTTGEG
+217 LPDDVRLTTGGEG

-234 SESSSIAGSVSARAN
+234 SESSSIAGSVSARGN
-249 RSNVKRTVA
+249 RTNTKRTVA
-258 ASNVSKKKTTAAEA
+258 ASSVSKKKTNAAEA
-272 QKTTRAKPAPLNT
+272 QKATRSKPVPLTTNYMT
-285 GYATA
+285 V

-295 PRIAAPRSILSKTQP
+295 PRTATPRSILAKAQP
-310 VSRDRARSREKSAV
+310 VTRDRARSREKSVV
-324 RENNAE
+324 RESNCE
-330 GASGSSRMSSTL
+330 STPTSNRVSTTI
-342 RSGAATMTPRTRTRP
+342 RSGAVSATPRTRTRP

-377 GRGPGGSCRSRGGSS
+377 GRGPSGSCRSRGGST

-420 RTEVGRIAR
+420 RTDSSRTPR
-429 PDKMTMSADNKALDT
+429 SDKMTMSTDNKALDT
-444 YATLPRRNRNKIS
+444 YATLPRRNRSKMS
-457 IPKANEKTDKVTRSR
+457 IPKTNEKSDKLTRSR

-480 SRQAEK
+480 SRQVEK
-486 KSVTKESLV
+486 KSVSKESSV
-495 HKSLPPYPRHKIVEK
+495 HKSLPPYPRYKTAEK

-518 VQTGL
+518 IQTGL

-551 CQTEGTWEDMQA
+551 CQTDGTWEDMQV
-563 MQSDLKRLNEETTS
+563 MQSDLKRLNDETTN
-577 QREENEKLKTEIA
+577 QKEENEKLKTEIA
-590 EVKRLLEEEQSDHAF
+590 EVKRLLKEEQADHAF

-626 EHAEGSDSFL
+626 EHAGSDSFL

-647 VVANQQLEIA
+647 VVASQQLEIA

-702 ATLADSLK
+702 ATLADALK
-710 EAETELSKKEEL
+710 EAETELSKKEEML
-722 LVKRELEL
+722 AKREIEL

-802 ISVKDLEV
+802 ISVKDLED

-853 GAIKNAATH
+853 GAIRNAATH
-862 PFAPKNTDKKSG
+862 PFATKNTDKKST
-874 LESAKQMY
+874 LESAKQIY

-903 MESVLEDVPLPD
+903 MESVLEDVSLPD

-944 KTRINDECSSLT
+944 KSRINEECSSLT

-967 VENEEDDDCDSIS
+967 VENEEEEDCDSIS

-996 PAVGLVDQVI
+996 PAVSLVDQVI

-1040 ETKLEVSATELE
+1040 EAKLEVTVTELE
-1052 KLRKILDNLH
+1052 ELRKIVDNLH
-1062 QSDEILSNT
+1062 QSEEILSNT

-1085 IKEAGKEELKFDEPA
+1085 IKEAGKEELKFDAPA
-1100 VANNSCPGE
+1100 VANNSGPGE

>member
-1 MAKVVR
+1 
-7 TKLLIKTPLYVNVSL
+7 
-22 SSGDSSQVAGQFANS
+22 
-37 IDKLRDFLTRAHWLV
+37 
-52 TFPFRNVRR
+52 
-61 EMSVSP
+61 MSASP
-67 SNERASLEMETTP
+67 STEQASLEMETP

-102 EDLASPVGDTSK
+102 EDLASPLVDTSA
-114 LLSEEDPDGTMNS
+114 LLNEEDPDGTMNS

-138 SESRKADQPLN
+138 SEAHKSDQTLSV
-149 GDRKDYGGEGKDS
+149 DRKDYAGEGKDS

-176 VPRVRSRNSLD
+176 VPRARSRNSLD

-217 LPDDVRLTTGEG
+217 LPDDVRLTTGGEG

-249 RSNVKRTVA
+249 RTNTKRTVA
-258 ASNVSKKKTTAAEA
+258 ASSVGKKKTTTTEA
-272 QKTTRAKPAPLNT
+272 QKNVRAKPTPLT
-285 GYATA
+285 TSYAAANPRSKARTA
-290 TPRTK
+290 T
-295 PRIAAPRSILSKTQP
+295 PRSILSKAQP
-310 VSRDRARSREKSAV
+310 VTRARSREKSAV
-324 RENNAE
+324 KEPSLE
-330 GASGSSRMSSTL
+330 GTPTSNRVSTTFRSGSVSV
-342 RSGAATMTPRTRTRP
+342 TPRTRTRP

-377 GRGPGGSCRSRGGSS
+377 GRGSGGSGGSGSCRSRGGSS

-409 PLSTPRVPYTG
+409 PLGTPRVPYSG
-420 RTEVGRIAR
+420 RVESSRISR

-457 IPKANEKTDKVTRSR
+457 IPKASEKTDKLTRSR

-480 SRQAEK
+480 SRQVEK
-486 KSVTKESLV
+486 KSIGKESSV
-495 HKSLPPYPRHKIVEK
+495 HKSLPPYPRHKVAEK

-535 PSAVA
+535 PTVVA
-540 GPEVVERLHEG
+540 GPDVVERLHEG
-551 CQTEGTWEDMQA
+551 CQTEGTWDDMHT
-563 MQSDLKRLNEETTS
+563 MQNDLKRLTEETSS
-577 QREENEKLKTEIA
+577 QKLENEKLKAEIN
-590 EVKRLLEEEQSDHAF
+590 EVKRLLEEEQADHAF

-657 DLQSLCRMLSRDLEK
+657 DLQSLCRMLSRDLDK

-702 ATLADSLK
+702 ATLAEALK
-710 EAETELSKKEEL
+710 EAETELSKKEEML
-722 LVKRELEL
+722 AKRDMEL

-741 RISEQRRQENLSMNM
+741 RISEQRRQENLSMSM

-802 ISVKDLEV
+802 ISVKDLED

-853 GAIKNAATH
+853 GAIRNAATH
-862 PFAPKNTDKKSG
+862 PFATKNTDKKSS

-882 KELSMES
+882 REELSMES

-944 KTRINDECSSLT
+944 KTRTNDECSSLT

-996 PAVGLVDQVI
+996 PAVSLVDQVI
-1006 DVDNLVTK
+1006 DVDNLLTK

-1029 IQDLKEEKSEL
+1029 IQELKEEKSDL
-1040 ETKLEVSATELE
+1040 ETKLEVTVTELE
-1052 KLRKILDNLH
+1052 EMRKIVNNLH
-1062 QSDEILSNT
+1062 QSDEILSNA

-1085 IKEAGKEELKFDEPA
+1085 FKEMSNGIIPL
-1100 VANNSCPGE
+1100 
-1109 ATHCEDLNANAAA
+1109 
-1122 QLPS
+1122 

>member
-1 MAKVVR
+1 MQ
-7 TKLLIKTPLYVNVSL
+7 YDN
-22 SSGDSSQVAGQFANS
+22 GN
-37 IDKLRDFLTRAHWLV
+37 H
-52 TFPFRNVRR
+52 
-61 EMSVSP
+61 EMSVP
-67 SNERASLEMETTP
+67 PTNEQPGFEMEMTP

-102 EDLASPVGDTSK
+102 EDLASPLVEADK
-114 LLSEEDPDGTMNS
+114 PLHEDDMDSTINS

-138 SESRKADQPLN
+138 SSEATKPDATLN
-149 GDRKDYGGEGKDS
+149 NERKDYTGEGKDS

-176 VPRVRSRNSLD
+176 VPRVRSRNSID

-217 LPDDVRLTTGEG
+217 LPDDVRLTNGGEG

-249 RSNVKRTVA
+249 RTNAKRTVA
-258 ASNVSKKKTTAAEA
+258 VSNTSKKKTTTTET
-272 QKTTRAKPAPLNT
+272 QKNTRVKPTPLSTNYSAT
-285 GYATA
+285 PARSKPRTA
-290 TPRTK
+290 TPRG
-295 PRIAAPRSILSKTQP
+295 ILCKTQP
-310 VSRDRARSREKSAV
+310 TTRDRARSREKSAV
-324 RENNAE
+324 KENSNDNTANN
-330 GASGSSRMSSTL
+330 SRATTTF
-342 RSGAATMTPRTRTRP
+342 RSGLNSMPPRTRTRP
-357 IPDSLPSALTTE
+357 IPDSLPSVLTTE

-377 GRGPGGSCRSRGGSS
+377 GRGQSGSCRSRGGSS

-401 TPSEEVRK
+401 TPSEEIRK

-420 RTEVGRIAR
+420 RAEASKASR
-429 PDKMTMSADNKALDT
+429 PDKMTTSTDNKALDT

-457 IPKANEKTDKVTRSR
+457 IAKVSEKTDRTTRSR
-472 SGSRDASL
+472 PGSRDASL
-480 SRQAEK
+480 SRQQIEK
-486 KSVTKESLV
+486 KTTAKDSSG
-495 HKSLPPYPRHKIVEK
+495 HKSLPPYPRHKTVEK
-510 TRIYHETS
+510 TRIYHEIS

-523 TGQDIENALSGV
+523 TGHDIENALSGV
-535 PSAVA
+535 PSAVT
-540 GPEVVERLHEG
+540 GPEVVERLHEQ
-551 CQTEGTWEDMQA
+551 CQTEGTWEDMHT
-563 MQSDLKRLNEETTS
+563 MQTDLKRLNEETS
-577 QREENEKLKTEIA
+577 QQKEENEKLKSEIV
-590 EVKRLLEEEQSDHAF
+590 EVKRLLEEEQADHAF

-702 ATLADSLK
+702 ATLADALK
-710 EAETELSKKEEL
+710 EAETELAKKEEL
-722 LVKRELEL
+722 LTKRELEL

-741 RISEQRRQENLSMNM
+741 RISEQRRQENLSMSM

-793 VDQLITSYN
+793 VDQLITSYS
-802 ISVKDLEV
+802 ISVKDLED

-853 GAIKNAATH
+853 GAIRNAATH
-862 PFAPKNTDKKSG
+862 PFATKNTDKKST

-944 KTRINDECSSLT
+944 KTRTNEECSSLT

-980 ESDTGTND
+980 ESDTGTNE

-1029 IQDLKEEKSEL
+1029 IQELKEEKSEL
-1040 ETKLEVSATELE
+1040 ETKLEVTVTELE
-1052 KLRKILDNLH
+1052 ELRKIVDSLH

-1100 VANNSCPGE
+1100 VANNSGG
-1109 ATHCEDLNANAAA
+1109 ATNCEDLNANAAA
-1122 QLPS
+1122 QPSS

>member
-1 MAKVVR
+1 MFARRIVVR
-7 TKLLIKTPLYVNVSL
+7 FNSL
-22 SSGDSSQVAGQFANS
+22 V
-37 IDKLRDFLTRAHWLV
+37 LRFDE
-52 TFPFRNVRR
+52 NGNR
-61 EMSVSP
+61 EMSVP
-67 SNERASLEMETTP
+67 PTNEQPGLEMEMMP

-102 EDLASPVGDTSK
+102 EDLVSPLVEADK
-114 LLSEEDPDGTMNS
+114 PLHEDDMDSTINS

-138 SESRKADQPLN
+138 SSEATKPDATLN
-149 GDRKDYGGEGKDS
+149 NERKDYTGEGKDS

-176 VPRVRSRNSLD
+176 VPRVRSRNSID

-217 LPDDVRLTTGEG
+217 LPDDVRLTNGGEG

-249 RSNVKRTVA
+249 RTNAKRTVA
-258 ASNVSKKKTTAAEA
+258 VSNTSKKKTTTTET
-272 QKTTRAKPAPLNT
+272 QKNTRVKPTPLNANYSAT
-285 GYATA
+285 PTRSKSRTA
-290 TPRTK
+290 TPRG
-295 PRIAAPRSILSKTQP
+295 ILCKTQP
-310 VSRDRARSREKSAV
+310 TTRDRARSREKSAV
-324 RENNAE
+324 KENSNDNTANN
-330 GASGSSRMSSTL
+330 SRATTTF
-342 RSGAATMTPRTRTRP
+342 RSGLNSMPPRTRTRP
-357 IPDSLPSALTTE
+357 IPDSLPSVLTTE

-377 GRGPGGSCRSRGGSS
+377 GRGQSGSCRSRGGSS

-401 TPSEEVRK
+401 TPSEEIRK

-420 RTEVGRIAR
+420 RAEASKASR
-429 PDKMTMSADNKALDT
+429 PDKMTTSTDNKALDT

-457 IPKANEKTDKVTRSR
+457 IAKVSEKTDRTTRSR
-472 SGSRDASL
+472 PGSRDASL
-480 SRQAEK
+480 SRQQIEK
-486 KSVTKESLV
+486 KTTAKDSSG
-495 HKSLPPYPRHKIVEK
+495 HKSLPPYPRHKTVEK
-510 TRIYHETS
+510 TRIYHEIS

-523 TGQDIENALSGV
+523 TGHDIENALSGV
-535 PSAVA
+535 PSAVT
-540 GPEVVERLHEG
+540 GPEVVERLHEQ
-551 CQTEGTWEDMQA
+551 CQTEGTWEDMHT
-563 MQSDLKRLNEETTS
+563 MQIDLKRLNEETS
-577 QREENEKLKTEIA
+577 QQKEENEKLKSEIV
-590 EVKRLLEEEQSDHAF
+590 EVKRLLEEEQADHAF

-702 ATLADSLK
+702 ATLADALK
-710 EAETELSKKEEL
+710 EAETELAKKEEL
-722 LVKRELEL
+722 LTKRELEL

-741 RISEQRRQENLSMNM
+741 RISEQRRQENLSMSM

-793 VDQLITSYN
+793 VDQLITSYS
-802 ISVKDLEV
+802 ISVKDLED

-853 GAIKNAATH
+853 GAIRNAATH
-862 PFAPKNTDKKSG
+862 PFATKNTDKKST

-944 KTRINDECSSLT
+944 KTRANEECSSLT

-980 ESDTGTND
+980 ESDTGTNE

-1029 IQDLKEEKSEL
+1029 IQELKEEKSEL
-1040 ETKLEVSATELE
+1040 ETKLEVTVTELE
-1052 KLRKILDNLH
+1052 ELRKIVDSLH

-1100 VANNSCPGE
+1100 VANNSGG
-1109 ATHCEDLNANAAA
+1109 ATNCEDLNANAAA
-1122 QLPS
+1122 QPSS

>member
-1 MAKVVR
+1 
-7 TKLLIKTPLYVNVSL
+7 
-22 SSGDSSQVAGQFANS
+22 
-37 IDKLRDFLTRAHWLV
+37 
-52 TFPFRNVRR
+52 
-61 EMSVSP
+61 MSVSP
-67 SNERASLEMETTP
+67 SNEQASLEMETP

-102 EDLASPVGDTSK
+102 EDLASPLVDASN
-114 LLSEEDPDGTMNS
+114 LLNEEDLDGTMNS

-138 SESRKADQPLN
+138 SEGHKSEQTLSV
-149 GDRKDYGGEGKDS
+149 DRKDYGAEGKDS

-217 LPDDVRLTTGEG
+217 LPDDVRLTTGGEG

-234 SESSSIAGSVSARAN
+234 SESSSIAGSVSARGN
-249 RSNVKRTVA
+249 RTNTKRTVA
-258 ASNVSKKKTTAAEA
+258 TSSVSKKKATATDA
-272 QKTTRAKPAPLNT
+272 QKNIRAKPTPLT
-285 GYATA
+285 TSYVAA
-290 TPRTK
+290 TPRSK
-295 PRIAAPRSILSKTQP
+295 PRTATPRSILSKTQP
-310 VSRDRARSREKSAV
+310 ATRDRARSREKSTTK
-324 RENNAE
+324 E
-330 GASGSSRMSSTL
+330 GTLEGTPVSNRVSTAF
-342 RSGAATMTPRTRTRP
+342 RSGTASATPRTRTRP

-377 GRGPGGSCRSRGGSS
+377 GRGLGGSCRSRGGSS

-409 PLSTPRVPYTG
+409 PLGTPRVPYTG
-420 RTEVGRIAR
+420 RGEMSRPSR
-429 PDKMTMSADNKALDT
+429 PDKMMISTDNKALDT
-444 YATLPRRNRNKIS
+444 YATLPRRNRNKIIIS
-457 IPKANEKTDKVTRSR
+457 KASEKTDKVTRSR

-480 SRQAEK
+480 NRQVEK
-486 KSVTKESLV
+486 KAIGKESSV
-495 HKSLPPYPRHKIVEK
+495 HKSLPPYPRHKVAEK

-551 CQTEGTWEDMQA
+551 CQTEGTWEDMQT
-563 MQSDLKRLNEETTS
+563 MQCDLKRLTEETTS
-577 QREENEKLKTEIA
+577 QKEENEKLKAEVI
-590 EVKRLLEEEQSDHAF
+590 EVKRLLEEEQADHAF

-702 ATLADSLK
+702 ATLAEALK
-710 EAETELSKKEEL
+710 EAEAELSKKEEML
-722 LVKRELEL
+722 TKRELEL

-741 RISEQRRQENLSMNM
+741 RISEQRRQENLSMSV

-802 ISVKDLEV
+802 ISVKDLED

-853 GAIKNAATH
+853 GAIRNAATH
-862 PFAPKNTDKKSG
+862 PFATKNADKKST

-944 KTRINDECSSLT
+944 KTRTNDECSSLT

-1006 DVDNLVTK
+1006 DVDNLLTK
-1014 LLKVLRIIQLDNDTC
+1014 LLKVLRIIQLDNETC
-1029 IQDLKEEKSEL
+1029 IQELKEEKSEL
-1040 ETKLEVSATELE
+1040 ETKLEVTSTELE
-1052 KLRKILDNLH
+1052 EMRKIVDSLH
-1062 QSDEILSNT
+1062 QSEEILSNS

-1085 IKEAGKEELKFDEPA
+1085 IKEAGKEELKFHEPA
-1100 VANNSCPGE
+1100 VANNSGPEE
-1109 ATHCEDLNANAAA
+1109 ATNCEDLNANAAA

>member
-1 MAKVVR
+1 
-7 TKLLIKTPLYVNVSL
+7 
-22 SSGDSSQVAGQFANS
+22 
-37 IDKLRDFLTRAHWLV
+37 
-52 TFPFRNVRR
+52 
-61 EMSVSP
+61 MSVSP
-67 SNERASLEMETTP
+67 STEQASLEMETP

-85 LKVSPVQ
+85 LKVVSPVQ

-102 EDLASPVGDTSK
+102 EDLASPLVDTST
-114 LLSEEDPDGTMNS
+114 LLNEEDPDGTMNS
-127 DCNITVIHVTE
+127 DCNITVIHVTDFE
-138 SESRKADQPLN
+138 AHKAEQTTLSV
-149 GDRKDYGGEGKDS
+149 DRKDYAAEGKDS

-217 LPDDVRLTTGEG
+217 LPDDVRLTTGGEG

-249 RSNVKRTVA
+249 RTNTKRTVA
-258 ASNVSKKKTTAAEA
+258 ASSVAKKKTTTAEA
-272 QKTTRAKPAPLNT
+272 QKNARAKPIPLTNN
-285 GYATA
+285 YAAA
-290 TPRTK
+290 TTRSKPRTTM
-295 PRIAAPRSILSKTQP
+295 PRSILSKTQP
-310 VSRDRARSREKSAV
+310 VTRARSREKSTV
-324 RENNAE
+324 KETTLESTPTSNRTSTTSFR
-330 GASGSSRMSSTL
+330 SGSVS
-342 RSGAATMTPRTRTRP
+342 MTPRTRTRP

-377 GRGPGGSCRSRGGSS
+377 GRGLGGSCRSRGGSS

-409 PLSTPRVPYTG
+409 PLGTPRTPYSG
-420 RTEVGRIAR
+420 RGDISRLSR

-457 IPKANEKTDKVTRSR
+457 IPKPSEKTDKVTRSR

-480 SRQAEK
+480 SRQVDK
-486 KSVTKESLV
+486 KGIGKESSV
-495 HKSLPPYPRHKIVEK
+495 HKSLPPYPRHKVAEK

-535 PSAVA
+535 PTAVT

-563 MQSDLKRLNEETTS
+563 MQGDLKRLTEETSS
-577 QREENEKLKTEIA
+577 QKEENEKLKAEIT
-590 EVKRLLEEEQSDHAF
+590 EVKRLLEEEQADHAF

-647 VVANQQLEIA
+647 VVASQQLEIA

-702 ATLADSLK
+702 ASLAEALK
-710 EAETELSKKEEL
+710 EAETELAKKEEML
-722 LVKRELEL
+722 AKREMEL

-741 RISEQRRQENLSMNM
+741 RISEQRRQENLSMSM

-793 VDQLITSYN
+793 VDQLITSYH
-802 ISVKDLEV
+802 ISVKDLED

-853 GAIKNAATH
+853 GAIRNAATH
-862 PFAPKNTDKKSG
+862 PFATKNADKKST
-874 LESAKQMY
+874 LESAKQLY

-944 KTRINDECSSLT
+944 KTRTNDECSSLT

-1006 DVDNLVTK
+1006 DVDNLLTK

-1029 IQDLKEEKSEL
+1029 IQELKEEKSEL
-1040 ETKLEVSATELE
+1040 ETKLEVTVTELE
-1052 KLRKILDNLH
+1052 EMRKIVDALH
-1062 QSDEILSNT
+1062 QSDEILSNS

-1085 IKEAGKEELKFDEPA
+1085 IKEAGKEELKFHETA
-1100 VANNSCPGE
+1100 VANNTGPGE
-1109 ATHCEDLNANAAA
+1109 PRNCEDLNANAAA

>member
-1 MAKVVR
+1 MERSICVPQRVESTAR
-7 TKLLIKTPLYVNVSL
+7 RGHN
-22 SSGDSSQVAGQFANS
+22 ANGQ
-37 IDKLRDFLTRAHWLV
+37 K
-52 TFPFRNVRR
+52 
-61 EMSVSP
+61 MSVSP
-67 SNERASLEMETTP
+67 SNEPTSLEMETP
-80 LEDNS
+80 LEENS
-85 LKVSPVQ
+85 LKVSSVQ

-102 EDLASPVGDTSK
+102 EDLASPMVDTNK
-114 LLSEEDPDGTMNS
+114 LLPEEDANS
-127 DCNITVIHVTE
+127 TINSECNITVIHVTD
-138 SESRKADQPLN
+138 SETAKSEGALN
-149 GDRKDYGGEGKDS
+149 GDNRKDYGNEGKDS

-176 VPRVRSRNSLD
+176 VPRVRSRNSID

-217 LPDDVRLTTGEG
+217 LPDDVRLTTGGEG

-249 RSNVKRTVA
+249 RTNVKRTVA
-258 ASNVSKKKTTAAEA
+258 ASAASKKKAASTAEA
-272 QKTTRAKPAPLNT
+272 QKSTRAKPVPLNT
-285 GYATA
+285 TYSATVQRSK
-290 TPRTK
+290 PRTT
-295 PRIAAPRSILSKTQP
+295 APRSILGKSQP
-310 VSRDRARSREKSAV
+310 ATRARSREKSTV
-324 RENNAE
+324 RENVGEN
-330 GASGSSRMSSTL
+330 SSSNSRVPTTF
-342 RSGAATMTPRTRTRP
+342 RSGTSSMPPRTRTRP
-357 IPDSLPSALTTE
+357 IPDSLPSVLTTE

-377 GRGPGGSCRSRGGSS
+377 GRGQTSSSRSRGGSS

-409 PLSTPRVPYTG
+409 PLTTARVPYTG
-420 RTEVGRIAR
+420 RTDPAR
-429 PDKMTMSADNKALDT
+429 TPRTDKMTTSVDNKALDT
-444 YATLPRRNRNKIS
+444 YATLPRRNRNKMGIA
-457 IPKANEKTDKVTRSR
+457 KVAEKPDTSTRSR

-480 SRQAEK
+480 NRLTEK
-486 KSVTKESLV
+486 KMVGKESSG
-495 HKSLPPYPRHKIVEK
+495 HKSLPPYPRHKTAER

-523 TGQDIENALSGV
+523 TGDDIENALSGI
-535 PSAVA
+535 PSAVP

-551 CQTEGTWEDMQA
+551 CQTEGAWEDVQTMQN
-563 MQSDLKRLNEETTS
+563 DLKRLNEETSS
-577 QREENEKLKTEIA
+577 QKVENEKLKTEIT
-590 EVKRLLEEEQSDHAF
+590 EVKRLLEEEQADHAF

-626 EHAEGSDSFL
+626 EHAGSDSFL

-647 VVANQQLEIA
+647 VVASQQLEIA

-710 EAETELSKKEEL
+710 EAEAELSKKEEML
-722 LVKRELEL
+722 AKREQEL

-741 RISEQRRQENLSMNM
+741 RISEQRRQENLSMSM

-779 AVALSGLGTRLEGL
+779 AVALSALGTRLEGF

-802 ISVKDLEV
+802 ISVKDLED

-853 GAIKNAATH
+853 GAIRNAATH
-862 PFAPKNTDKKSG
+862 PFATKNADKKTTI
-874 LESAKQMY
+874 ESAKQIY

-944 KTRINDECSSLT
+944 KTRTNDECSSLT

-967 VENEEDDDCDSIS
+967 VENEEDEDCDSIS

-996 PAVGLVDQVI
+996 PAVSLVDQVI

-1014 LLKVLRIIQLDNDTC
+1014 LLKVLRIIQHDNDTC
-1029 IQDLKEEKSEL
+1029 IQELKEEKSEL
-1040 ETKLEVSATELE
+1040 ETKLEVTVAELE
-1052 KLRKILDNLH
+1052 KLRKIMESLH
-1062 QSDEILSNT
+1062 QSEEILSNT
-1071 SDRRRSVMENCRLL
+1071 SDRRRSVMENCRLI

-1100 VANNSCPGE
+1100 VANSSGPGGD
-1109 ATHCEDLNANAAA
+1109 CEDLNANAAA
-1122 QLPS
+1122 QLSS

>member
-1 MAKVVR
+1 MGRK
-7 TKLLIKTPLYVNVSL
+7 Y
-22 SSGDSSQVAGQFANS
+22 
-37 IDKLRDFLTRAHWLV
+37 
-52 TFPFRNVRR
+52 RNGTH
-61 EMSVSP
+61 EMSVCP
-67 SNERASLEMETTP
+67 NNEPVSLEMETH

-85 LKVSPVQ
+85 LKVSAVQ

-102 EDLASPVGDTSK
+102 EELVSPVGDTSK
-114 LLSEEDPDGTMNS
+114 LMDEDDPNGTMNS

-138 SESRKADQPLN
+138 SESRKADETLAS
-149 GDRKDYGGEGKDS
+149 DRKDYATEGKDS

-176 VPRVRSRNSLD
+176 VPRVRSRNSID

-217 LPDDVRLTTGEG
+217 LPDDVRLTTGGEG

-234 SESSSIAGSVSARAN
+234 SESSSIAGSVSVRTN
-249 RSNVKRTVA
+249 RTNTKRTVA
-258 ASNVSKKKTTAAEA
+258 ASGVSKKKTSATET
-272 QKTTRAKPAPLNT
+272 QKTPRVKPAPVSTNYLT
-285 GYATA
+285 T
-290 TPRTK
+290 TPRCK
-295 PRIAAPRSILSKTQP
+295 PRTVTPRSILSKTQP
-310 VSRDRARSREKSAV
+310 VTRDRARSREKSTAK
-324 RENNAE
+324 E
-330 GASGSSRMSSTL
+330 GSCEATPVSTRTSTTF
-342 RSGAATMTPRTRTRP
+342 RSGTVAMPPRTRTRP

-377 GRGPGGSCRSRGGSS
+377 GRGPSGSCRSRGGSS

-420 RTEVGRIAR
+420 RTDAGRGSR
-429 PDKMTMSADNKALDT
+429 VDKMTISADNKALDT
-444 YATLPRRNRNKIS
+444 YATLPRRNRTKITV
-457 IPKANEKTDKVTRSR
+457 PKTTEKTDKITRSR

-480 SRQAEK
+480 SRQIERK
-486 KSVTKESLV
+486 VPGRESSV
-495 HKSLPPYPRHKIVEK
+495 HKSLPPYPRHKIAEK

-551 CQTEGTWEDMQA
+551 CQTEGTWEDMHT
-563 MQSDLKRLNEETTS
+563 MQSDLKRLNEETSS
-577 QREENEKLKTEIA
+577 QKMENEKLKAEIT
-590 EVKRLLEEEQSDHAF
+590 EVKRLLEEEQADHAF

-702 ATLADSLK
+702 ATLVDSLK
-710 EAETELSKKEEL
+710 EAETELSKKEEML
-722 LVKRELEL
+722 AKREVEL
-730 ERQTEECKHLV
+730 ERQTEECQHLV
-741 RISEQRRQENLSMNM
+741 RISEQRRQENLSMSM

-802 ISVKDLEV
+802 ISVKDLED

-853 GAIKNAATH
+853 GAIRNAATH
-862 PFAPKNTDKKSG
+862 PFATKSTDKKPT
-874 LESAKQMY
+874 LETAKQMY

-967 VENEEDDDCDSIS
+967 VENEEDDECDSIT
-980 ESDTGTND
+980 ESDTGTNE

-996 PAVGLVDQVI
+996 PAVSLVDQVI

-1029 IQDLKEEKSEL
+1029 IQELKEEKSEL
-1040 ETKLEVSATELE
+1040 ETKLEVTVTELE
-1052 KLRKILDNLH
+1052 ELRKIVESLH
-1062 QSDEILSNT
+1062 QSEEILSNT

-1085 IKEAGKEELKFDEPA
+1085 IKEAGKEELKFHEPA
-1100 VANNSCPGE
+1100 VGSNSGPGE
-1109 ATHCEDLNANAAA
+1109 ATDCEDLNANAAA

>member
-1 MAKVVR
+1 MLK
-7 TKLLIKTPLYVNVSL
+7 N
-22 SSGDSSQVAGQFANS
+22 GN
-37 IDKLRDFLTRAHWLV
+37 
-52 TFPFRNVRR
+52 R

-67 SNERASLEMETTP
+67 STKDQPSLEMDGTRLE
-80 LEDNS
+80 EDNS

-102 EDLASPVGDTSK
+102 EDLASPLADADK
-114 LLSEEDPDGTMNS
+114 LPNEDPDSTMNS
-127 DCNITVIHVTE
+127 DCNITVIHVTAE
-138 SESRKADQPLN
+138 STEAGKPDHPALSNDK
-149 GDRKDYGGEGKDS
+149 KDYTGEGKDS
-162 KDGSDSGVEGCATE
+162 KDGSDSGVEGCAAE
-176 VPRVRSRNSLD
+176 VPRVRSRNSID

-217 LPDDVRLTTGEG
+217 LPDDVRLTTGGEG

-249 RSNVKRTVA
+249 RTNVKRTIP
-258 ASNVSKKKTTAAEA
+258 ASTASKKKGAAAES
-272 QKTTRAKPAPLNT
+272 QKGTRVKPAPLISAAT
-285 GYATA
+285 PRSKPRTA
-290 TPRTK
+290 TPRN
-295 PRIAAPRSILSKTQP
+295 ILSKAQGP
-310 VSRDRARSREKSAV
+310 VARDRARSREKSGI
-324 RENNAE
+324 RDQGNNDNT
-330 GASGSSRMSSTL
+330 ASNSRVSTTF
-342 RSGAATMTPRTRTRP
+342 RSGATQMLPRTRTRP
-357 IPDSLPSALTTE
+357 IPDSLPSMLTTE

-377 GRGPGGSCRSRGGSS
+377 GRGQSGSCRSRGGSS

-409 PLSTPRVPYTG
+409 PLSTARVSYAG
-420 RTEVGRIAR
+420 RAQVETAKPSSRS
-429 PDKMTMSADNKALDT
+429 DKMSAISADNKALDA
-444 YATLPRRNRNKIS
+444 YATLPRRNRNKMS
-457 IPKANEKTDKVTRSR
+457 IVKVGEKGDKTIRSR

-480 SRQAEK
+480 NRQVEK
-486 KSVTKESLV
+486 KGNNAKENSA
-495 HKSLPPYPRHKIVEK
+495 HKSLPPYPRHKIAEK

-523 TGQDIENALSGV
+523 TGHDIENALSGV
-535 PSAVA
+535 PGVVT

-563 MQSDLKRLNEETTS
+563 MQTDLKRLNEEAT
-577 QREENEKLKTEIA
+577 QRKEENEKLKAEIV
-590 EVKRLLEEEQSDHAF
+590 EVNRLLKEEQADHAF

-702 ATLADSLK
+702 ATLADALK
-710 EAETELSKKEEL
+710 EAETELAKKEEL
-722 LVKRELEL
+722 LTKRELEL

-741 RISEQRRQENLSMNM
+741 RISEQRRQENLSMSM

-793 VDQLITSYN
+793 VDQLITSYS
-802 ISVKDLEV
+802 ISVKDLED

-821 NSSIESSPVSS
+821 NSSVESSPVSS

-853 GAIKNAATH
+853 GAIRNAATH
-862 PFAPKNTDKKSG
+862 PFATKNTDKKSS
-874 LESAKQMY
+874 LESAKQIY

-932 SFPETVDESNLK
+932 SFPETVDEGNLK
-944 KTRINDECSSLT
+944 KTRTNEECSSLT

-996 PAVGLVDQVI
+996 PAVSLVDQVI

-1029 IQDLKEEKSEL
+1029 IQELKEEKSEL
-1040 ETKLEVSATELE
+1040 ETKLEVTVTELE
-1052 KLRKILDNLH
+1052 ELRKIVDNLH
-1062 QSDEILSNT
+1062 QSDEILSNS

-1085 IKEAGKEELKFDEPA
+1085 IKEMSNGIIPL
-1100 VANNSCPGE
+1100 
-1109 ATHCEDLNANAAA
+1109 
-1122 QLPS
+1122 

>member
-1 MAKVVR
+1 
-7 TKLLIKTPLYVNVSL
+7 
-22 SSGDSSQVAGQFANS
+22 
-37 IDKLRDFLTRAHWLV
+37 
-52 TFPFRNVRR
+52 
-61 EMSVSP
+61 MSVSP
-67 SNERASLEMETTP
+67 SNEQASLEMETP

-102 EDLASPVGDTSK
+102 EDLASPLVDASN
-114 LLSEEDPDGTMNS
+114 LLNEEDLDGTMNS

-138 SESRKADQPLN
+138 SEGHKSEQTLSV
-149 GDRKDYGGEGKDS
+149 DRKDYGAEGKDS

-217 LPDDVRLTTGEG
+217 LPDDVRLTTGGEG

-234 SESSSIAGSVSARAN
+234 SESSSIAGSVSARGN
-249 RSNVKRTVA
+249 RTNTKRTVA
-258 ASNVSKKKTTAAEA
+258 TSSVSKKKATATDA
-272 QKTTRAKPAPLNT
+272 QKNIRAKPTPLT
-285 GYATA
+285 TSYVAA
-290 TPRTK
+290 TPRSK
-295 PRIAAPRSILSKTQP
+295 PRTATPRSILSKTQP
-310 VSRDRARSREKSAV
+310 ATRDRARSREKSTTKEAGTL
-324 RENNAE
+324 E
-330 GASGSSRMSSTL
+330 GTPVSNRVSTAF
-342 RSGAATMTPRTRTRP
+342 RSGTASATPRTRTRP

-377 GRGPGGSCRSRGGSS
+377 GRGLGGSCRSRGGSS

-409 PLSTPRVPYTG
+409 PLGTPRVPYTG
-420 RTEVGRIAR
+420 RGEMSRPSR
-429 PDKMTMSADNKALDT
+429 PDKMMISTDNKALDT
-444 YATLPRRNRNKIS
+444 YATLPRRNRNKIIIS
-457 IPKANEKTDKVTRSR
+457 KASEKTDKVTRSR

-480 SRQAEK
+480 NRQVEK
-486 KSVTKESLV
+486 KAIGKESSV
-495 HKSLPPYPRHKIVEK
+495 HKSLPPYPRHKVAEK

-551 CQTEGTWEDMQA
+551 CQTEGTWEDMQT
-563 MQSDLKRLNEETTS
+563 MQCDLKRLTEETTS
-577 QREENEKLKTEIA
+577 QKEENEKLKAEVI
-590 EVKRLLEEEQSDHAF
+590 EVKRLLEEEQADHAF

-702 ATLADSLK
+702 ATLAEALK
-710 EAETELSKKEEL
+710 EAEAELSKKEEML
-722 LVKRELEL
+722 TKRELEL

-741 RISEQRRQENLSMNM
+741 RISEQRRQENLSMSV

-802 ISVKDLEV
+802 ISVKDLED

-853 GAIKNAATH
+853 GAIRNAATH
-862 PFAPKNTDKKSG
+862 PFATKNADKKST

-944 KTRINDECSSLT
+944 KTRTNDECSSLT

-1006 DVDNLVTK
+1006 DVDNLLTK
-1014 LLKVLRIIQLDNDTC
+1014 LLKVLRIIQLDNETC
-1029 IQDLKEEKSEL
+1029 IQELKEEKSEL
-1040 ETKLEVSATELE
+1040 ETKLEVTSTELE
-1052 KLRKILDNLH
+1052 EMRKIVDSLH
-1062 QSDEILSNT
+1062 QSEEILSNS

-1085 IKEAGKEELKFDEPA
+1085 IKEAGKEELKFHEPA
-1100 VANNSCPGE
+1100 VANNSGPEE
-1109 ATHCEDLNANAAA
+1109 ATNCEDLNANAAA

>member
-1 MAKVVR
+1 MN
-7 TKLLIKTPLYVNVSL
+7 LISL
-22 SSGDSSQVAGQFANS
+22 IPPMFSRKIVGFSS
-37 IDKLRDFLTRAHWLV
+37 LFLWLDQ
-52 TFPFRNVRR
+52 NGNN
-61 EMSVSP
+61 EMSVSS
-67 SNERASLEMETTP
+67 SNEQPILEMEKTP

-85 LKVSPVQ
+85 LKVLPMQ

-102 EDLASPVGDTSK
+102 EDLVSPLTDSSK
-114 LLSEEDPDGTMNS
+114 LLNEGELDTTVNSE
-127 DCNITVIHVTE
+127 CNITVIHVTE
-138 SESRKADQPLN
+138 STEESKPDPALN
-149 GDRKDYGGEGKDS
+149 GDRKDYAGEGKDS
-162 KDGSDSGVEGCATE
+162 KDGSDSGVEGCTTE
-176 VPRVRSRNSLD
+176 VPRARSRNSVD

-217 LPDDVRLTTGEG
+217 LPDDVRLTTGGEG

-249 RSNVKRTVA
+249 RTNVKRSVA
-258 ASNVSKKKTTAAEA
+258 ASNTNKKKTSATDA
-272 QKTTRAKPAPLNT
+272 QKNARTKTVPLN
-285 GYATA
+285 ATYVIA
-290 TPRTK
+290 NQRTK
-295 PRIAAPRSILSKTQP
+295 PRASTPRSSVLNKTQP
-310 VSRDRARSREKSAV
+310 TTRDRARSREKSAV
-324 RENNAE
+324 RENSNDNA
-330 GASGSSRMSSTL
+330 ASSSRGSMAF
-342 RSGAATMTPRTRTRP
+342 RSGTSSMPPRSRTRP
-357 IPDSLPSALTTE
+357 IPDSLPSVLTTE

-377 GRGPGGSCRSRGGSS
+377 GRGQSGSCRSRGGSS

-401 TPSEEVRK
+401 TPSEEVKK
-409 PLSTPRVPYTG
+409 PLPAPRVPYTG
-420 RTEVGRIAR
+420 RMEALRASR
-429 PDKMTMSADNKALDT
+429 LDKVSTNADNKALDT
-444 YATLPRRNRNKIS
+444 YATLPRRNRNKMS
-457 IPKANEKTDKVTRSR
+457 VAKVGEKSNKAARSR
-472 SGSRDASL
+472 SGSRDVSL

-486 KSVTKESLV
+486 KSGAKDSSG
-495 HKSLPPYPRHKIVEK
+495 HKSLPPYPRHKTAEK
-510 TRIYHETS
+510 TVIYHEIS

-523 TGQDIENALSGV
+523 TGIDIENALSGV
-535 PSAVA
+535 PSAVP
-540 GPEVVERLHEG
+540 GPEVVERLHEE
-551 CQTEGTWEDMQA
+551 CQTEGTWDDMQT
-563 MQSDLKRLNEETTS
+563 MQSDLKRLNEETAS
-577 QREENEKLKTEIA
+577 QKEENEKLKAEII
-590 EVKRLLEEEQSDHAF
+590 EVKRLLEEEQADHAF
-605 ARQELDR
+605 ARQELNR

-647 VVANQQLEIA
+647 VVARQELQIA
-657 DLQSLCRMLSRDLEK
+657 DLQSLGRMLSRDLEK

-702 ATLADSLK
+702 AALADALK
-710 EAETELSKKEEL
+710 ETETELAKKEEL
-722 LVKRELEL
+722 LTRREVEL

-741 RISEQRRQENLSMNM
+741 RISELRRQENLSMSM

-802 ISVKDLEV
+802 ISVKDLED

-853 GAIKNAATH
+853 GAIRNAATH
-862 PFAPKNTDKKSG
+862 PFATKNTDKKST
-874 LESAKQMY
+874 LESAKQIY

-932 SFPETVDESNLK
+932 SFPETVEESNLK
-944 KTRINDECSSLT
+944 KTRTNEECSSLT

-1029 IQDLKEEKSEL
+1029 IQELKEEKSEL
-1040 ETKLEVSATELE
+1040 ETKLEVTVTELE
-1052 KLRKILDNLH
+1052 ELRKIVDNLH
-1062 QSDEILSNT
+1062 QSDDILSNT

-1085 IKEAGKEELKFDEPA
+1085 IKEMSNGIIPL
-1100 VANNSCPGE
+1100 
-1109 ATHCEDLNANAAA
+1109 
-1122 QLPS
+1122 

>member
-1 MAKVVR
+1 MFARRIVVR
-7 TKLLIKTPLYVNVSL
+7 FNSL
-22 SSGDSSQVAGQFANS
+22 V
-37 IDKLRDFLTRAHWLV
+37 LRFDENGNH
-52 TFPFRNVRR
+52 
-61 EMSVSP
+61 EMSVP
-67 SNERASLEMETTP
+67 PTNEQPGFEMEMTP

-102 EDLASPVGDTSK
+102 EDLASPLVEADK
-114 LLSEEDPDGTMNS
+114 PLHEDDMDSTINS

-138 SESRKADQPLN
+138 SSEATKPDATLN
-149 GDRKDYGGEGKDS
+149 NERKDYTGEGKDS

-176 VPRVRSRNSLD
+176 VPRVRSRNSID

-217 LPDDVRLTTGEG
+217 LPDDVRLTNGGEG

-249 RSNVKRTVA
+249 RTNAKRTVA
-258 ASNVSKKKTTAAEA
+258 VSNTSKKKTTTTET
-272 QKTTRAKPAPLNT
+272 QKNTRVKPTPLSTNYSAT
-285 GYATA
+285 PARSKPRTA
-290 TPRTK
+290 TPRG
-295 PRIAAPRSILSKTQP
+295 ILCKTQP
-310 VSRDRARSREKSAV
+310 TTRDRARSREKSAV
-324 RENNAE
+324 KENSNDNTANN
-330 GASGSSRMSSTL
+330 SRATTTF
-342 RSGAATMTPRTRTRP
+342 RSGLNSMPPRTRTRP
-357 IPDSLPSALTTE
+357 IPDSLPSVLTTE

-377 GRGPGGSCRSRGGSS
+377 GRGQSGSCRSRGGSS

-401 TPSEEVRK
+401 TPSEEIRK

-420 RTEVGRIAR
+420 RAEASKASR
-429 PDKMTMSADNKALDT
+429 PDKMTTSTDNKALDT

-457 IPKANEKTDKVTRSR
+457 IAKVSEKTDRTTRSR
-472 SGSRDASL
+472 PGSRDASL
-480 SRQAEK
+480 SRQQIEK
-486 KSVTKESLV
+486 KTTAKDSSG
-495 HKSLPPYPRHKIVEK
+495 HKSLPPYPRHKTVEK
-510 TRIYHETS
+510 TRIYHEIS

-523 TGQDIENALSGV
+523 TGHDIENALSGV
-535 PSAVA
+535 PSAVT
-540 GPEVVERLHEG
+540 GPEVVERLHEQ
-551 CQTEGTWEDMQA
+551 CQTEGTWEDMHT
-563 MQSDLKRLNEETTS
+563 MQTDLKRLNEETS
-577 QREENEKLKTEIA
+577 QQKEENEKLKSEIV
-590 EVKRLLEEEQSDHAF
+590 EVKRLLEEEQADHAF

-702 ATLADSLK
+702 ATLADALK
-710 EAETELSKKEEL
+710 EAETELAKKEEL
-722 LVKRELEL
+722 LTKRELEL

-741 RISEQRRQENLSMNM
+741 RISEQRRQENLSMSM

-793 VDQLITSYN
+793 VDQLITSYS
-802 ISVKDLEV
+802 ISVKDLED

-853 GAIKNAATH
+853 GAIRNAATH
-862 PFAPKNTDKKSG
+862 PFATKNTDKKST

-944 KTRINDECSSLT
+944 KTRTNEECSSLT

-980 ESDTGTND
+980 ESDTGTNE

-1029 IQDLKEEKSEL
+1029 IQELKEEKSEL
-1040 ETKLEVSATELE
+1040 ETKLEVTVTELE
-1052 KLRKILDNLH
+1052 ELRKIVDSLH

-1100 VANNSCPGE
+1100 VANNSGG
-1109 ATHCEDLNANAAA
+1109 ATNCEDLNANAAA
-1122 QLPS
+1122 QPSS

>member
-1 MAKVVR
+1 M
-7 TKLLIKTPLYVNVSL
+7 N
-22 SSGDSSQVAGQFANS
+22 GN
-37 IDKLRDFLTRAHWLV
+37 H
-52 TFPFRNVRR
+52 
-61 EMSVSP
+61 EMSVP
-67 SNERASLEMETTP
+67 PTNEQPGFEMEMTP

-102 EDLASPVGDTSK
+102 EDLASPLVEADK
-114 LLSEEDPDGTMNS
+114 PLHEDDMDSTINS

-138 SESRKADQPLN
+138 SSEATKPDATLN
-149 GDRKDYGGEGKDS
+149 NERKDYTGEGKDS

-176 VPRVRSRNSLD
+176 VPRVRSRNSID

-217 LPDDVRLTTGEG
+217 LPDDVRLTNGGEG

-249 RSNVKRTVA
+249 RTNAKRTVA
-258 ASNVSKKKTTAAEA
+258 VSNTSKKKTTTTET
-272 QKTTRAKPAPLNT
+272 QKNTRVKPTPLSTNYSAT
-285 GYATA
+285 PARSKPRTA
-290 TPRTK
+290 TPRG
-295 PRIAAPRSILSKTQP
+295 ILCKTQP
-310 VSRDRARSREKSAV
+310 TTRDRARSREKSAV
-324 RENNAE
+324 KENSNDNTANN
-330 GASGSSRMSSTL
+330 SRATTTF
-342 RSGAATMTPRTRTRP
+342 RSGLNSMPPRTRTRP
-357 IPDSLPSALTTE
+357 IPDSLPSVLTTE

-377 GRGPGGSCRSRGGSS
+377 GRGQSGSCRSRGGSS

-401 TPSEEVRK
+401 TPSEEIRK

-420 RTEVGRIAR
+420 RAEASKASR
-429 PDKMTMSADNKALDT
+429 PDKMTTSTDNKALDT

-457 IPKANEKTDKVTRSR
+457 IAKVSEKTDRTTRSR
-472 SGSRDASL
+472 PGSRDASL
-480 SRQAEK
+480 SRQQIEK
-486 KSVTKESLV
+486 KTTAKDSSG
-495 HKSLPPYPRHKIVEK
+495 HKSLPPYPRHKTVEK
-510 TRIYHETS
+510 TRIYHEIS

-523 TGQDIENALSGV
+523 TGHDIENALSGV
-535 PSAVA
+535 PSAVT
-540 GPEVVERLHEG
+540 GPEVVERLHEQ
-551 CQTEGTWEDMQA
+551 CQTEGTWEDMHT
-563 MQSDLKRLNEETTS
+563 MQTDLKRLNEETS
-577 QREENEKLKTEIA
+577 QQKEENEKLKSEIV
-590 EVKRLLEEEQSDHAF
+590 EVKRLLEEEQADHAF

-702 ATLADSLK
+702 ATLADALK
-710 EAETELSKKEEL
+710 EAETELAKKEEL
-722 LVKRELEL
+722 LTKRELEL

-741 RISEQRRQENLSMNM
+741 RISEQRRQENLSMSM

-793 VDQLITSYN
+793 VDQLITSYS
-802 ISVKDLEV
+802 ISVKDLED

-853 GAIKNAATH
+853 GAIRNAATH
-862 PFAPKNTDKKSG
+862 PFATKNTDKKST

-944 KTRINDECSSLT
+944 KTRTNEECSSLT

-980 ESDTGTND
+980 ESDTGTNE

-1029 IQDLKEEKSEL
+1029 IQELKEEKSEL
-1040 ETKLEVSATELE
+1040 ETKLEVTVTELE
-1052 KLRKILDNLH
+1052 ELRKIVDSLH

-1100 VANNSCPGE
+1100 VANNSGG
-1109 ATHCEDLNANAAA
+1109 ATNCEDLNANAAA
-1122 QLPS
+1122 QPSS